1 VATFFF
7 AFQIYCDFS
16 GYSDIAIGAARVLGF
31 DLMDNFKR
39 PYFARSPSEFW
50 RRWHISLSTWFRD
63 YMYIPLGGNRV
74 SVPRWYV
81 NLMIVFLVSGLW
93 HGAAWT
99 FVLWGGLHGLYMVG
113 DMATLGLRGKLAHW
127 LGLDQMPTLQAMV
140 SGGITFGLVNLTWVF
155 FRANSVADAFLLLDN
170 LLPLTRF
177 TDLNAPWTSLVSNP
191 VGETALSLGLILLLL
206 IVHWIQEQQWQLPT
220 LWQRP
225 LWFRWAAYLGLALA
239 IMNLGI
245 TEEVPFIYFQF

>member
-1 VATFFF
+1 
-7 AFQIYCDFS
+7 
-16 GYSDIAIGAARVLGF
+16 
-31 DLMDNFKR
+31 
-39 PYFARSPSEFW
+39 
-50 RRWHISLSTWFRD
+50 
-63 YMYIPLGGNRV
+63 
-74 SVPRWYV
+74 
-81 NLMIVFLVSGLW
+81 
-93 HGAAWT
+93 
-99 FVLWGGLHGLYMVG
+99 
-113 DMATLGLRGKLAHW
+113 MATLGLRGKLAHW